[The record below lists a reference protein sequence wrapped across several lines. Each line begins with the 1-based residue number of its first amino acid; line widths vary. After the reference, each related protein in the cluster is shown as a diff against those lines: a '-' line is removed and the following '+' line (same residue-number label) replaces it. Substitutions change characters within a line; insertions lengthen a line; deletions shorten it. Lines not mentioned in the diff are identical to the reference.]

1 MSRIGFVGL
10 GIMGRPMALNLTKA
24 GHSLKVFNRTPSKLK
39 PLTDAGA
46 QPAATPADAAIGSEA
61 IITMVSDTP
70 DVEQVVLGDS
80 GILQK
85 ASRGSVVV
93 DMSTISPS
101 ATARMARQCEA
112 RGVDMLDAPVSGGER
127 GAIEGTLSIMVGGHE
142 EVFRRCTPIFQAM
155 GRNVVYCGDHGTGQ
169 TTKLC
174 NQVICVLN
182 ILAVCEGLTLA
193 QRSGLDLDAM
203 LRAVSGGAA
212 GSWMLS
218 NLAPK
223 MIQGNWAPGFLIR
236 LQQKDLRLVMQ
247 AADELKLSLPGTA
260 LVHQLF
266 DSAESRGWGEEGT
279 QAMFKVIQ
287 ALNEAGSG

>member
-260 LVHQLF
+260 LVHRLF

>member
-1 MSRIGFVGL
+1 VSRIGFVGV
-10 GIMGRPMALNLTKA
+10 GIMGRPMALNLIKA

-46 QPAATPADAAIGSEA
+46 QAAATPADAAVGSEA

-101 ATARMARQCEA
+101 ATARMAKQCEA
-112 RGVDMLDAPVSGGER
+112 RGVEMLDAPVSGGER
-127 GAIEGTLSIMVGGHE
+127 GAVEGTLSIMVGGHE
-142 EVFRRCTPIFQAM
+142 GIFRRCLPIFQAM

-174 NQVICVLN
+174 NQVVCVLN
-182 ILAVCEGLTLA
+182 ILAVCEGLALA

-287 ALNEAGSG
+287 ALNGAGSG